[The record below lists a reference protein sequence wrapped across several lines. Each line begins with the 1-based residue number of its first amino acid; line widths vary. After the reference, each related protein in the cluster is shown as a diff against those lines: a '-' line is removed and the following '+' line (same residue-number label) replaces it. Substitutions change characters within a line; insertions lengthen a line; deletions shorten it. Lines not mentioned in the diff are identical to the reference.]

1 MKQEISPRQKQI
13 LYYLAREQVDNSEPV
28 SSIQIKEKYDLE
40 FSPATIRHELFE
52 LCQMDYL
59 EQPHISAG
67 RILSDIGWQILISDF
82 LDNVFMEDILDPP
95 DDLEELAKMLS
106 IQTKALGIVYDWGN
120 NVIYKK
126 GLEYVLN
133 DKTIDEL
140 KELALIAKTIDGLDE
155 KLDSFKDMVHEKQI
169 NVFFGKK
176 NPLFKID
183 NLTLICTK
191 SNNDQVFLGVIT
203 PKATNYEDHFK
214 LFKSLINSLN

>member
-82 LDNVFMEDILDPP
+82 LENVLMEDILDPP

-106 IQTKALGIVYDWGN
+106 NQTKALGIVYDWGN

-140 KELALIAKTIDGLDE
+140 KELALVAKTIDGLDE
-155 KLDSFKDMVHEKQI
+155 KLDSFKDVILDKQI

-191 SNNDQVFLGVIT
+191 SNDDQVLLGIIT

>member
-13 LYYLAREQVDNSEPV
+13 LYYLAREQVGNSEPV

-82 LDNVFMEDILDPP
+82 LKNVFMEDILDPP

-106 IQTKALGIVYDWGN
+106 NQTRALGIVYD
-120 NVIYKK
+120 
-126 GLEYVLN
+126 
-133 DKTIDEL
+133 
-140 KELALIAKTIDGLDE
+140 
-155 KLDSFKDMVHEKQI
+155 
-169 NVFFGKK
+169 
-176 NPLFKID
+176 
-183 NLTLICTK
+183 
-191 SNNDQVFLGVIT
+191 
-203 PKATNYEDHFK
+203 
-214 LFKSLINSLN
+214 